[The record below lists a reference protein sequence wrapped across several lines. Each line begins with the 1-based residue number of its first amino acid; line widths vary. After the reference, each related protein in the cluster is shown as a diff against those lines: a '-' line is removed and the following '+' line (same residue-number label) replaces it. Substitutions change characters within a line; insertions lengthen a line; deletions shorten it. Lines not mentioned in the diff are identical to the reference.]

1 MEGWTRLKTALG
13 LCKCR
18 IGHTLVIW
26 TEKLYRKKTHTSPVF
41 FHVCLP
47 IWKKSLGADR
57 ELKNHFYVTPD
68 FSLTFL
74 ATSHA
79 ISILILILADTHT
92 HTFSLSSHT
101 VLIPQFYPS
110 LCHSVAEYSLFT
122 STFSKWPYALLVKR
136 HTQGPAVFFVR
147 QSHNRIPWLMKAA
160 AAVGISSA
168 IITASRNWTS
178 LLVSPVVCLS
188 HLRQSFKPV
197 GDYTFILPQ
206 AIRTNM
212 KSVLSKEI
220 SPAFVK
226 SAGEVALVSHCFLF
240 VVSAWTSAWSARKCF
255 H

>member
-1 MEGWTRLKTALG
+1 MFA
-13 LCKCR
+13 
-18 IGHTLVIW
+18 
-26 TEKLYRKKTHTSPVF
+26 F
-41 FHVCLP
+41 P

-57 ELKNHFYVTPD
+57 ELKNHFHVTPD

-92 HTFSLSSHT
+92 LLSSHT

-178 LLVSPVVCLS
+178 LF
-188 HLRQSFKPV
+188 SFSCC
-197 GDYTFILPQ
+197 LPQ
-206 AIRTNM
+206 PFKTIIQTGGRLHFHSAPSNQN
-212 KSVLSKEI
+212 KYEKC
-220 SPAFVK
+220 FVK
-226 SAGEVALVSHCFLF
+226 RDQPGFC
-240 VVSAWTSAWSARKCF
+240 
-255 H
+255 